1 MMFLRQRASR
11 LPFLLPKFQSYA
23 TIPEL
28 QKLVSNNDIVV
39 FMKGTKHQPQCG
51 FSKAVAS
58 IMSIHELD
66 YLDVNVLEDSETR
79 ENIKKMSDWPTI
91 PQVYL
96 KGEFMGGCDIMINMH
111 QSGELE
117 AALIAKGIKSTWT
130 TILIQ
135 DRMTALSNLDGA
147 YQGCFQP
154 SNLGDEHQ
162 GCF

>member
-1 MMFLRQRASR
+1 
-11 LPFLLPKFQSYA
+11 
-23 TIPEL
+23 
-28 QKLVSNNDIVV
+28 
-39 FMKGTKHQPQCG
+39 MKGTKHQPQCG

-117 AALIAKGIKSTWT
+117 AALIAKGIKST
-130 TILIQ
+130 
-135 DRMTALSNLDGA
+135 
-147 YQGCFQP
+147 
-154 SNLGDEHQ
+154 
-162 GCF
+162 